1 MLIMGILAL
10 SGQLDRPIRGSLQR
24 CDRYH
29 RSDRHGAINMRK
41 EQSAARGLPVHG
53 ISKYRQVHSGQ
64 HKSVDPAE
72 MSVQRRSNLGATRKV
87 DVAIRNIRRRSM
99 KHAVTVHLLQL
110 RGRHDLVDDPI

>member
-1 MLIMGILAL
+1 
-10 SGQLDRPIRGSLQR
+10 
-24 CDRYH
+24 
-29 RSDRHGAINMRK
+29 
-41 EQSAARGLPVHG
+41 
-53 ISKYRQVHSGQ
+53 
-64 HKSVDPAE
+64 